1 MRSSKHELLAR
12 ASVFSPTAHPITFT
26 LNQLSNCGKGKA
38 ILASHQMYLCG
49 EPICHRVSCALLMVA
64 CKLALIIRTTG
75 RALFRP
81 REDFRR
87 VGKKFTGG
95 MAQTLVLFNISL
107 VHFATLLAT
116 KIVTSC
122 SKLTS
127 RAMSRSNIR
136 G

>member
-1 MRSSKHELLAR
+1 
-12 ASVFSPTAHPITFT
+12 
-26 LNQLSNCGKGKA
+26 
-38 ILASHQMYLCG
+38 MYLCG
-49 EPICHRVSCALLMVA
+49 EPICHRVSCALLVVA
-64 CKLALIIRTTG
+64 CKLGLIISTTG

-107 VHFATLLAT
+107 VHFTTLLAT

-122 SKLTS
+122 SKLTT

-136 G
+136 GEHFNSDEKGKILIPHIKAMDSLHSHPHRNFRCEGTT